1 MSYKLLIKLA
11 LTSCALIAP
20 FAGVRAIEAAGVE
33 PDSDPTGEPFDRNQ
47 AFSINSPFPA
57 GENVSFAL
65 ESQAEADEADEL
77 AKKLNNPISSLISVP
92 FQANE
97 DWGLGP
103 SGNGYKFTLNIQP
116 VIPFSITKD
125 WNLIVR
131 TILPIVSQ
139 HDLFFVPNL
148 PKDSPLQPQNRSQDG
163 LSDTLQSFFFSPKSP
178 GPFGL
183 IWGIGPAF
191 LYPTGTHPFLGTGT
205 FSIGPTFVLLKQTG
219 PWTIGVL
226 MNQLWSVAIEE
237 DRKSVSQM
245 FLQPFIV
252 YTTKT
257 HTSFSINTESTAD
270 WTASSE
276 DGKWTVP
283 INFGISQI
291 LKIGKQPISIQI
303 GGRYYADSPRYGP
316 NWGARFVFTLLF
328 PQGKHPEPIER
339 TSSAK

>member
-1 MSYKLLIKLA
+1 MNYKLLIKLA
-11 LTSCALIAP
+11 LTSCALTVP
-20 FAGVRAIEAAGVE
+20 CAGLRAIEPMVDANGNAIGPVASTSE
-33 PDSDPTGEPFDRNQ
+33 ELRLSLSPNENQ
-47 AFSINSPFPA
+47 NLIYA
-57 GENVSFAL
+57 V
-65 ESQAEADEADEL
+65 ESQAEAEEADQL

-97 DWGLGP
+97 DWGFGP

-116 VIPFSITKD
+116 VIPISISKD
-125 WNLIVR
+125 WNVIVR

-148 PKDSPLQPQNRSQDG
+148 PKDSPFQPQNRSQDG
-163 LSDTLQSFFFSPKSP
+163 LSDTLQSFFFSPKNP

-205 FSIGPTFVLLKQTG
+205 FSIGPTFVVLKQTG

-226 MNQLWSVAIEE
+226 MNQLWSVVIEQH
-237 DRKSVSQM
+237 RKSYSAM
-245 FLQPFIV
+245 FEQPFIV

-257 HTSFSINTESTAD
+257 HTSFFVNTETTAD
-270 WTASSE
+270 WEASSE
-276 DGKWTVP
+276 NGKWTVP

-291 LKIGKQPISIQI
+291 LKIGKLPISLQI
-303 GGRYYADSPRYGP
+303 GGRYYADTPRYGP
-316 NWGARFVFTLLF
+316 TWGARFTFTLLF
-328 PQGKHPEPIER
+328 PEGKHPAPTEPPI
-339 TSSAK
+339 SLK